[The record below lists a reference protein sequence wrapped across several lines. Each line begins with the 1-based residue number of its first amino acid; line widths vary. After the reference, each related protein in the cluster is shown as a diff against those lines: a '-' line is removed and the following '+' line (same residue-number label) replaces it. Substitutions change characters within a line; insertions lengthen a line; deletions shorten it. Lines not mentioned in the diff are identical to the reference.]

1 MNFTEGKK
9 KLNQYNQNHVFK
21 YFDELSDEQK
31 NSLLKQ
37 IDDTDFEIIKHSREN
52 KHAETKG
59 VISPISVMT
68 IDEIEK
74 EKTVFEEKGL
84 EAIKAGEVAAV
95 LLAGGMGTRLG
106 SDNPKG
112 MYDIGLT
119 KPVYIFQ
126 RLFENLMEVTDK
138 ANAYIHL
145 FIMTSEK
152 NHEATVNFITEH
164 SFFGYPKDFVHFFSQ
179 EMAAA
184 TDYDGNVYMEA
195 KDRIATSPNGNGGWY
210 LSLKK
215 AGLSE
220 VIENA
225 GIKWLNVFA
234 VDNVLQKIADPAFVG
249 ATIVKNCVCGS
260 KVIRKVDRNEGVG
273 VLCLEDNHPSIVE
286 YYELTEEMKDAVDEN
301 GEPAYN
307 FGVILNYL
315 FGVKELDDI
324 VARKLPLHVVEKK
337 IPYINEN
344 GELVSPDKPNGY
356 KYETLIL
363 DMIKLLDSCCAYE
376 VVREKEFAPI
386 KNLTGVDSVES
397 ARKLL
402 DKNGIAL

>member
-1 MNFTEGKK
+1 MDFIGAKN
-9 KLNQYNQNHVFK
+9 KLNEYNQGHVLK
-21 YFDELSDEQK
+21 YYDELSEPQK
-31 NSLLKQ
+31 ASLIKQ

-52 KHAETKG
+52 RHTEAKG

-68 IDEIEK
+68 MGEIEK
-74 EKTVFEEKGL
+74 ELALFEEKGI
-84 EAIKAGEVAAV
+84 EAIKKGEVAAV

-112 MYDIGLT
+112 MYDIGTT

-126 RLFENLMEVTDK
+126 RLFENLMEVTGK
-138 ANAYIHL
+138 ADTHIHL
-145 FIMTSEK
+145 FVMTSEK

-164 SFFGYPKDFVHFFSQ
+164 NFFGYPKDFVHFFSQ

-220 VIENA
+220 VIEKA

-260 KVIRKVDRNEGVG
+260 KVIRKVDKNEGVG

-315 FGVKELDDI
+315 FGVKDLDDI

-344 GELVSPDKPNGY
+344 GQLVSPDKPNGY

-402 DKNGIAL
+402 ESNGVVL

>member
-1 MNFTEGKK
+1 MGINEARV
-9 KLNQYNQNHVFK
+9 KLNEYNQNHVLEFYEK
-21 YFDELSDEQK
+21 LSEVEK
-31 NSLLKQ
+31 ENLLRQ
-37 IDDTDFEIIKHSREN
+37 IAATDFEIIKNSREN
-52 KHAETKG
+52 MHSEIKG

-68 IDEIEK
+68 VDEINNSFD
-74 EKTVFEEKGL
+74 TYEERGL

-106 SDNPKG
+106 SNNPKG

-119 KPVYIFQ
+119 RPVYIFQ
-126 RLFENLMEVTDK
+126 RLFENLMEVTDR
-138 ANAYIHL
+138 AGSYVHM

-152 NHEATVNFITEH
+152 NHRATVEFIQGKNY
-164 SFFGYPKDFVHFFSQ
+164 FGYPKEYVHFFSQ

-184 TDYDGNVYMEA
+184 TDYEGKVYMEA
-195 KDRIATSPNGNGGWY
+195 KSRIATSPNGNGGWY

-220 VIENA
+220 VIEKA

-249 ATIVKNCVCGS
+249 ATISNNCVCGA
-260 KVIRKVDRNEGVG
+260 KVIRKADKNESVG

-286 YYELTEEMKDAVDEN
+286 YYELTDEMKDAVNEK

-307 FGVILNYL
+307 YGVILNYL

-337 IPYINEN
+337 IPYINDE
-344 GELVSPDKPNGY
+344 GVMISPDKPNGY

-402 DKNGIAL
+402 DKNGVKL

>member
-1 MNFTEGKK
+1 MNFNEGKN
-9 KLNQYNQNHVFK
+9 KLNEYNQGHVLK
-21 YFDELSDEQK
+21 YYDELTEAQKEQ
-31 NSLLKQ
+31 LLNQ
-37 IDDTDFEIIKHSREN
+37 IEITDFEIIKNSREN
-52 KHAETKG
+52 MQAEKKG

-68 IDEIEK
+68 VDEIKDNFEPY
-74 EKTVFEEKGL
+74 EEKGL
-84 EAIKAGEVAAV
+84 EAIKSGEVAAV

-126 RLFENLMEVTDK
+126 RLFENLMEVTNK
-138 ANAYIHL
+138 AETYIHL

-152 NHEATVNFITEH
+152 NHEATVAFITEH
-164 SFFGYPKDFVHFFSQ
+164 DFFGYPKDFVHFFSQ

-220 VIENA
+220 VIEKA

-344 GELVSPDKPNGY
+344 GQLVSPDKPNGY

>member
-1 MNFTEGKK
+1 MNINEAKA
-9 KLNQYNQNHVFK
+9 KLNEYAQDHVLNF
-21 YFDELSDEQK
+21 YEELSKEQQEQ
-31 NSLLKQ
+31 LLTQ
-37 IDDTDFEIIKHSREN
+37 IEVTDFEIIKNSREN
-52 KHAETKG
+52 MQAEKKG

-68 IDEIEK
+68 VDEIN
-74 EKTVFEEKGL
+74 VGFADYEEKGL
-84 EAIKAGEVAAV
+84 EAIKAGKVAAV

-138 ANAYIHL
+138 AKAFVHL

-152 NHEATVNFITEH
+152 NHSATVGFIEEH
-164 SFFGYPKDFVHFFSQ
+164 NYFGYPKEYVHFFSQ

-184 TDYDGNVYMEA
+184 TDYDGKVYMEA

-220 VIENA
+220 VIEKA
-225 GIKWLNVFA
+225 GIEWLNVFA

-249 ATIVKNCVCGS
+249 ATIANNCVCGS
-260 KVIRKVDRNEGVG
+260 KVIRKADKNESVG

-344 GELVSPDKPNGY
+344 GEDVSPDKPNGY

>member
-1 MNFTEGKK
+1 MDFIGAKN
-9 KLNQYNQNHVFK
+9 KLNEYNQGHVLK
-21 YFDELSDEQK
+21 YYDELSEAQRS
-31 NSLLKQ
+31 SLIKQ

-52 KHAETKG
+52 RHAEAKG

-68 IDEIEK
+68 VGEIEK
-74 EKTVFEEKGL
+74 ELALFEEKGI
-84 EAIKAGEVAAV
+84 EAIKSGEVAAV

-112 MYDIGLT
+112 MYDIGIT

-126 RLFENLMEVTDK
+126 RLFENLMEVTGK
-138 ANAYIHL
+138 ADTHIHL
-145 FIMTSEK
+145 FVMTSEK
-152 NHEATVNFITEH
+152 NHEATVNFITEQNY
-164 SFFGYPKDFVHFFSQ
+164 FGYPEEYVHFFSQ

-220 VIENA
+220 VIEKA

-249 ATIVKNCVCGS
+249 ATITNNCVCGS
-260 KVIRKVDRNEGVG
+260 KVIRKVDKNEGVG

-286 YYELTEEMKDAVDEN
+286 YYELTEEMKDAVDEK

-307 FGVILNYL
+307 YGVILNYL

-324 VARKLPLHVVEKK
+324 VARKLTLHVVEKK

-344 GELVSPDKPNGY
+344 GQLVSPDKPNGY

>member
-1 MNFTEGKK
+1 MDFIGAKN
-9 KLNQYNQNHVFK
+9 KLNEYNQGHVLK
-21 YFDELSDEQK
+21 YYDELSEAQR
-31 NSLLKQ
+31 SGLIKQ

-52 KHAETKG
+52 RHAEAKG

-68 IDEIEK
+68 VGEIEK
-74 EKTVFEEKGL
+74 ELVLFEEKGI
-84 EAIKAGEVAAV
+84 EAIKKGEVAAV

-112 MYDIGLT
+112 MYDIGIT

-126 RLFENLMEVTDK
+126 RLFENLMEVTDR

-164 SFFGYPKDFVHFFSQ
+164 NFFGYQKDFVHFFSQ

-220 VIENA
+220 VIEKA

-260 KVIRKVDRNEGVG
+260 KVIRKVDKNEGVG

-286 YYELTEEMKDAVDEN
+286 YYELTEEMKDAVDEK

-307 FGVILNYL
+307 YGVILNYL

-376 VVREKEFAPI
+376 VVREREFAPI

>member
-1 MNFTEGKK
+1 MDFIGAKN
-9 KLNQYNQNHVFK
+9 KLNEYNQGHVLK
-21 YFDELSDEQK
+21 YYDELSEAQR
-31 NSLLKQ
+31 SGLIKQ

-52 KHAETKG
+52 RHEEAKG

-68 IDEIEK
+68 VGEIEK
-74 EKTVFEEKGL
+74 EFVLFEEKGI
-84 EAIKAGEVAAV
+84 EAIKKGEVAAV

-112 MYDIGLT
+112 MYDIGIT

-126 RLFENLMEVTDK
+126 RLFENLTEVTDS

-152 NHEATVNFITEH
+152 NHEATVNFITEQNY
-164 SFFGYPKDFVHFFSQ
+164 FGYPEEYVHFFSQ

-220 VIENA
+220 VIEKA

-260 KVIRKVDRNEGVG
+260 KVIRKVDKNEGVG

-307 FGVILNYL
+307 YGVILNYL

-344 GELVSPDKPNGY
+344 GEIVSPDKPNGY

-376 VVREKEFAPI
+376 VVREREFAPI